1 MMSMAVVTML
11 FGAWLLIAALLYI
24 PPPFFY
30 TMARVAIMMMGLA
43 VLYQICCDIFRG
55 AYGR

>member
-1 MMSMAVVTML
+1 MSMAVVAMM
-11 FGAWLLIAALLYI
+11 FGMWLLLTALLHT

-30 TMARVAIMMMGLA
+30 IMARVAIMVMGLA